1 MAVDRRLWS
10 AGLRKGYAPSWPC
23 PSCLNGTLRLIPA
36 SLRWLE
42 TAESQLR
49 HTDEDFNFYD
59 IDYTFSGSLECGQC
73 RQKISCCGR
82 GGEEPYEFQDE
93 DGDWAQEYETVFYPR
108 FFYPSLQLFRP
119 TQRCPRPV
127 REQLYKSFAVF
138 FCDLSAAA
146 NHLRQFVEEILTAA
160 GIDIRNAKGGGFIP
174 LNDRIKIYEGRD
186 SDNAE
191 RITALKWIGNCG
203 SHPEDDLNKG
213 DLFDAYDIL
222 EILLED
228 LYVGHNRNVRSI
240 VAQINATKGPR
251 R

>member
-1 MAVDRRLWS
+1 MRVDRRRWS
-10 AGLRKGYAPSWPC
+10 AGLRKKYAPRWPC
-23 PSCLNGTLRLIPA
+23 PSCSNGTLQLIPD

-49 HTDEDFNFYD
+49 HSDEDFNFTD
-59 IDYTFSGSLECGQC
+59 ICYTFSASLECGRC
-73 RQKISCCGR
+73 RQKISCCGG
-82 GGEEPYEFQDE
+82 GGEEPYTFQSE
-93 DGDWAQEYETVFYPR
+93 DGDWEQEYEPVFYPR

-119 TQRCPRPV
+119 PQRCPRPV
-127 REQLYKSFAVF
+127 REQLYESFAVF

-146 NHLRQFVEEILTAA
+146 NHVRQCVEKILTHA
-160 GIDIRNAKGGGFIP
+160 GIDIRDANDRFIT

-186 SDNAE
+186 SGNAE
-191 RITALKWIGNCG
+191 RINALKWIGNFG
-203 SHPEDDLNKG
+203 SHPEDQLNKG

-228 LYVGHNRNVRSI
+228 LYVGHNRNVRDI
-240 VAQINATKGPR
+240 VAQINAAKGPR

>member
-10 AGLRKGYAPSWPC
+10 AGLRKVYAPRWPC
-23 PSCLNGTLRLIPA
+23 PSCSNGTLRLIPD

-42 TAESQLR
+42 TAESKRR
-49 HTDEDFNFYD
+49 HTDEDFTFVD
-59 IDYTFSGSLECGQC
+59 IDYTFSGSLECQGC
-73 RQKISCCGR
+73 RHRISCCGS
-82 GGEEPYEFQDE
+82 GGEEPDTFQNE
-93 DGDWAQEYETVFYPR
+93 HGDWEQESETVFYPR

-119 TQRCPRPV
+119 PQRCPLPV
-127 REQLYKSFAVF
+127 REQLYESFAVF

-146 NHLRQFVEEILTAA
+146 NHLRQCVEEILTHA
-160 GIDIRNAKGGGFIP
+160 GIDIQNVKGGFTR
-174 LNDRIKIYEGRD
+174 LNERIKVYEKRD

-222 EILLED
+222 AVLLED
-228 LYVGHNRNVRSI
+228 LYVGHNRNVRNI
-240 VAQINATKGPR
+240 VAQINAAKGPR